1 MCAITAATLGLSASV
16 GTAATTT
23 AVIAANAALFSGLA
37 SVGMGIYQANVSAQ
51 AAQAN
56 LNAQA
61 QAQQAN
67 LAMQRQQ
74 MVMQQNQSYQA
85 LALQQQQ
92 QTDQYNLSVLQGNNQ
107 MLSDWERG
115 VQSSQNARAQ
125 AWQQHEL
132 DKKSYQKSIEQAG
145 EQNRLSNEM
154 ANRVYMS
161 EQSKLSE
168 KKKRAAFE
176 QQSILAKAI
185 GAKGSILATGRTG
198 QSVGLLLKDVE
209 RQKGFSIAQQDATVK
224 SARESAIIGME
235 SGWLKAESENN
246 VAYSQIDMFPQDPYL
261 PKDPSRPNFIDPIGL
276 AIEPTYA

>member
-1 MCAITAATLGLSASV
+1 MCVIAAGGGITAAMAL
-16 GTAATTT
+16 TANLAIATT
-23 AVIAANAALFSGLA
+23 AVT
-37 SVGMGIYQANVSAQ
+37 VGMGIYQANVSAA

-61 QAQQAN
+61 QATEAN
-67 LAMQRQQ
+67 LNMQRQQ

-107 MLSDWERG
+107 ILSDYERNLDAA
-115 VQSSQNARAQ
+115 QNARSQ
-125 AWQQHEL
+125 SWQQHEL
-132 DKKSYQKSIEQAG
+132 DKVSYQKSKEQAS
-145 EQNRLSNEM
+145 EQSRLSNEM

-161 EQSKLSE
+161 EQAKLSE

-209 RQKGFSIAQQDATVK
+209 RQKGFAIAQQDATVK